1 MSEDA
6 VTRFKGLGEMSPHQ
20 LKETAML
27 PESRT
32 LQRVFIDDPLET
44 ERVVSDLMGKDASA
58 RYKFVMEKA
67 EEADDVDH

>member
-1 MSEDA
+1 
-6 VTRFKGLGEMSPHQ
+6 MSPPQ
-20 LKETAML
+20 LKETAMQ

-67 EEADDVDH
+67 DEADDVDH